1 MAKDVPTH
9 DSTREELATEVA
21 ALRRRIAELEGVT
34 ASGTPADDCGEARR
48 YLDLAGVVFLAL
60 DDEGRVE
67 RINRRGCEILA
78 APEHE
83 IVGQDWFAT
92 FIPERERDKV
102 RGWYDDLMAGR
113 IELCEHG
120 KNAVVSATGEERLVE
135 WSNALLRDR
144 DGRITGT
151 LSSGLDITERD
162 RSERSQRAVH
172 EIWNAA
178 QGATTTTE
186 LMQMIREK
194 LGIVLNTENFF
205 VALYDKRTDTIS
217 LSYFVDENDQ
227 DQFDSFPAGKTMTA
241 YVLRNNT
248 SLLLTREE
256 AQEWVA
262 AGIVDIIG
270 TPSQVWLGVPLRV
283 RGEVIGAVVV
293 QSYRNSRDFGSADRD
308 MLEFVSGQIGLAI
321 ERKRAEEALKESEAR
336 YRAIVNAVPDLMFQ
350 FDRECTLLS
359 FEAPDPSDLAAPPE
373 AFLGKKLRDV
383 FSPELHERTAECVKV
398 ALATGQMQLL
408 EYQLPVPIPHGDVRD
423 FEARIVPSGP
433 DSVLALVRDFT
444 EHKRADDLL
453 RALNEAAL
461 AMEQT
466 LSPDEVLEVVAEQL
480 KGLGFSCGVALVD
493 ESGDRIVVKQ
503 VSFGEHAGERA
514 PESTGGPPD
523 SMSVVIDEAETCR
536 QVIRERTTVF
546 ERDAS
551 EFLKHVAPAC
561 SDAMQK
567 LAADPKELGSGVFAP
582 LIADDVAFGVLCVHS
597 SEVTEKDAPAITAF
611 ANQLAAALR
620 KATLLQELEESLRE
634 LRSTQDQLLQ
644 AQKMEAV
651 GRLAGGVA
659 HDFNNLLTAIKGYAE
674 LLLTSPGLTEGVQA
688 DIQQI
693 KKAADQAAGLTRQ
706 LLAFSRRQPLQP
718 QIVDV
723 NKVVT
728 EMDTM
733 LRRLIGEDIELIATF
748 EEERVLLE
756 ADPGQIEQVIINLA
770 VNARDA
776 MPEGG
781 RLTLKTKRVR
791 LDDRAC
797 ASIPDAR
804 PGNFAC
810 MSIEDTGV
818 GISKE
823 TIGQIFEPFFSTKA
837 PGKGTGLG
845 LAVAYGIIRQHGGWI
860 NVYSEPRHG
869 TVFKVYVPA
878 TDAEESPHD
887 TTDTTPPDFQGAGQ
901 RILLVEDEEA
911 VRDFAKRALEQSGYV
926 VFPAA
931 DADEARCL
939 FENQKGDFAL
949 VFSDVVLP
957 DSSGINLIDS
967 LLSVKPGLE
976 VLLSSGYSDH
986 KSQWPTI
993 QEKGYH
999 FLQKPYSLPDLLGTI
1014 DEIIKPC

>member
-9 DSTREELATEVA
+9 DPTSEELAAEA
-21 ALRRRIAELEGVT
+21 MELRRRISELEEAAAGRQT
-34 ASGTPADDCGEARR
+34 DDCSEAKR
-48 YLDLAGVVFLAL
+48 YLDVAGVMFVAL
-60 DDEGRVE
+60 DAEGRVQ
-67 RINRRGCEILA
+67 RINREGCEILRV
-78 APEHE
+78 PEHQ
-83 IVGQDWFAT
+83 IVGSDWFAT
-92 FIPERERDKV
+92 FIPDRDRDNV
-102 RGWYDDLMAGR
+102 RAWHESLISGEVEP
-113 IELCEHG
+113 IEQR
-120 KNAVVSATGEERLVE
+120 KNAVVSASGEERLIE
-135 WSNALLRDR
+135 WRSTLTRSG
-144 DGRITGT
+144 DGRVTGVI
-151 LSSGLDITERD
+151 SSGLDVTERD
-162 RSERSQRAVH
+162 RTERSQRAVH

-178 QGATTTTE
+178 HGATSTAE
-186 LMQMIREK
+186 LFQMIREK
-194 LGIVLNTENFF
+194 LGLVLNTENFF

-227 DQFDSFPAGKTMTA
+227 DQFESFPAGKTMTA

-248 SLLLTREE
+248 SLLLTRQE

-262 AGIVDIIG
+262 AGIVEIIG

-293 QSYRNSRDFGSADRD
+293 QSYTNPHDFGPGDRD

-336 YRAIVNAVPDLMFQ
+336 YRAIVDAVPDLMFQ
-350 FDRECTLLS
+350 LDRDCTLLS
-359 FEAPDPSDLAAPPE
+359 YEAPSLGSLATAPE

-383 FSPELHERTAECVKV
+383 FSPEFHEQTLECVKA
-398 ALATGQMQLL
+398 ALKTGDVQLL
-408 EYQLPVPIPHGDVRD
+408 EYRIPIPMPAGEVRD

-433 DSVLALVRDFT
+433 DTVLALVRDFT
-444 EHKRADDLL
+444 EHKRADNLL

-461 AMEQT
+461 AMERT
-466 LSPDEVLEVVAEQL
+466 LSPDEVLDVVGGHL
-480 KGLGFSCGVALVD
+480 RDLGFWCAVALVD
-493 ESGDRIVVKQ
+493 ESGERLVIRHVCFADGVMER
-503 VSFGEHAGERA
+503 VSALTGVTV
-514 PESTGGPPD
+514 ESI
-523 SMSVVIDEAETCR
+523 SVVIDGAEMLR
-536 QVIRERTTVF
+536 EVVRERKTIFQCDVTG
-546 ERDAS
+546 
-551 EFLKHVAPAC
+551 FLKHILPEAPAEV
-561 SDAMQK
+561 QK
-567 LAADPKELGSGVFAP
+567 LAADSLGLGKSVFAP
-582 LIADDVAFGVLCVHS
+582 LIADDAVFGVLAVHAG
-597 SEVTEKDAPAITAF
+597 EIAEKDAPAMTAF

-634 LRSTQDQLLQ
+634 LKSTQDQLLQ

-674 LLLTSPGLTEGVQA
+674 LLLSSPGLTEGAQA

-693 KKAADQAAGLTRQ
+693 RKAADQAAAMTRQ

-723 NKVVT
+723 NRVVG

-733 LRRLIGEDIELIATF
+733 LRRLIGEDIVLMTTF
-748 EEERVLLE
+748 EEDSVLLE
-756 ADPGQIEQVIINLA
+756 ADPGQIEQVIINMA

-781 RLTLKTKRVR
+781 RLIVKTKRVQ

-797 ASIPDAR
+797 ASIPEAR
-804 PGNFAC
+804 PGSFAC

-818 GISKE
+818 GIPKE
-823 TIGQIFEPFFSTKA
+823 AIDQIFEPFFSTKA

-845 LAVAYGIIRQHGGWI
+845 LAVAYGIIRQHGGWV

-869 TVFKVYVPA
+869 TVFKIYIPA
-878 TDAEESPHD
+878 SDGEESSVECE
-887 TTDTTPPDFQGAGQ
+887 TTDTVNLNGSGQ
-901 RILLVEDEEA
+901 RILLVEDEDA

-926 VFPAA
+926 VFAAA
-931 DADEARCL
+931 DADQAKCL
-939 FENQKGDFAL
+939 FESENGDFAL

-967 LLSVKPGLE
+967 LLTMKPGLE

-993 QEKGYH
+993 QERGYH

-1014 DEIIKPC
+1014 KEIVKPC